1 MLLGNRK
8 SSCFARNQKIV
19 KSRIRARAN
28 LRYRSASAV
37 VVYWHEGNLVFDNYL
52 AGSKINADPVVCR
65 ILDFCSAWR
74 SVPEVSAY
82 LGDFQEA
89 SVRRTLESLT
99 RHAMLHRS
107 DQPADKREAALA
119 GWGNWLPAAGFFHF
133 STRDV
138 EFAKDPV
145 AAFRDLQQ
153 RAKTQPMPRVGKSF
167 PGARRVPLPADSHAG
182 EFPRILKERRTW
194 RKFSA
199 KPVPLDNLARL
210 LQLTFGVQGWAEIPG
225 LGRVPMKTSPS
236 GGSLHPIEAYVLAR
250 NVKGLQPGSYYYDA
264 RRHDLVW
271 LRRSVSQSSLKKMVG
286 HQWWFAKTPFLVL
299 MTAVFARP
307 QWKYDYPRGYRAVL
321 LEAGHLC
328 QTYCL
333 TATWLGL
340 APFCTIALA
349 DTKWEGLLGIDGVR
363 ESLIYAAG
371 AGLRPKDEK
380 QAHIGKGTDP
390 RLLPS

>member
-1 MLLGNRK
+1 MK
-8 SSCFARNQKIV
+8 SH
-19 KSRIRARAN
+19 IRVRAN
-28 LRYRSASAV
+28 LRYRRASTVLA
-37 VVYWHEGNLVFDNYL
+37 YWHEGNLVFDNYL

-65 ILDFCSAWR
+65 ILDFCAVWR
-74 SVPEVSAY
+74 SAPEVSAY
-82 LGDFQEA
+82 LENFQEA
-89 SVRRTLESLT
+89 SVRRTLKSLF

-107 DQPADKREAALA
+107 DQPTDRREAALA
-119 GWGNWLPAAGFFHF
+119 TWTHWLPAASFFHF

-153 RAKTQPMPRVGKSF
+153 RAKTQPMPRVGKSY
-167 PGARRVPLPADSHAG
+167 PGARRVPLPADSSAA
-182 EFPRILKERRTW
+182 EFPRVLKERRTW
-194 RKFSA
+194 RKFSSN
-199 KPVPLDNLARL
+199 PVPLADLARL

-250 NVKGLQPGSYYYDA
+250 NVKGLRTGIYYYNA
-264 RRHDLVW
+264 KRHDLVW
-271 LRRSVSQSSLKKMVG
+271 LRPGISRKSLEKMVG
-286 HQWWFAKTPFLVL
+286 HQWWFAETPFLVL
-299 MTAVFARP
+299 MTAVFGRP
-307 QWKYDYPRGYRAVL
+307 QWKYDYPRVYRAVL

-328 QTYCL
+328 QTFCL
-333 TATWLGL
+333 TATWLGM

-349 DTKWEGLLGIDGVR
+349 DTKWEELLGIDGVR

-380 QAHIGKGTDP
+380 QAHIGKGADP